1 MERSNSYQKYVPYQ
15 IYHSSVQNP
24 RNLARAIHMRDVKNL
39 KIDSLSALTN
49 LGAGDSS
56 KKKNRASRNQQ
67 NVFYAERKDISQKN
81 CPNKSAK
88 KKQYLINSISEN
100 APYIDLEGN
109 DLKSVLSYNS
119 DNNDAICCY
128 SDYDNSSKLSPDEDD
143 DCCFKI
149 TKMPR

>member
-1 MERSNSYQKYVPYQ
+1 
-15 IYHSSVQNP
+15 
-24 RNLARAIHMRDVKNL
+24 MRDVENL
-39 KIDSLSALTN
+39 KINSLSSLTN

-56 KKKNRASRNQQ
+56 KKNRASRNQQ

-128 SDYDNSSKLSPDEDD
+128 SDYDNSSKSSPDEDND
-143 DCCFKI
+143 SCFKI
-149 TKMPR
+149 TKNAAIIRDTISAFTSDNL